1 MAHITCK
8 SENRTKSHFGPE
20 NQWLHH
26 QDMWQPG
33 IESQVSGDVSAAD
46 EVAVRDWFMASKMW
60 NRVKSGKCD

>member
-1 MAHITCK
+1 
-8 SENRTKSHFGPE
+8 
-20 NQWLHH
+20 
-26 QDMWQPG
+26 MWQPG